1 MPDIYIFFKVI
12 SEVVTSYYLFSRHL
26 YTYVESFDMCALPFG
41 IGISDIYNK
50 SPMGDAGVLYNM
62 RYVKSY

>member
-1 MPDIYIFFKVI
+1 MPDIYIYFKVI